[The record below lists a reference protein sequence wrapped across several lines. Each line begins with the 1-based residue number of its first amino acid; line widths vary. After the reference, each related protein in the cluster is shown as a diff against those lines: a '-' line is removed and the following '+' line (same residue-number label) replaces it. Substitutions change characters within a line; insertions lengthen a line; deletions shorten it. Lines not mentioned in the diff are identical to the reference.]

1 MYVYAGH
8 KKLVECC
15 RGYVFCPNKEAALG
29 SIVVSLTCTTYQWG
43 TLIALYKDT
52 AATRHG
58 KFCGRRTGPG
68 LRLGAPTLNLPAPAR
83 EGLTG
88 FYN

>member
-1 MYVYAGH
+1 MYVYAGQ

-15 RGYVFCPNKEAALG
+15 RGYVFYPNQEAALG
-29 SIVVSLTCTTYQWG
+29 SIVVSLTCTIYQWG
-43 TLIALYKDT
+43 TLIKLYKNI
-52 AATRHG
+52 AAIRHG

-68 LRLGAPTLNLPAPAR
+68 LRLGAPTTNLPALAR